1 MDTQRESGLGARR
14 VLEALDAALLPANVH
29 DAVAMTRDYV
39 DRVHACADAL
49 PFHAIEP
56 LRQLT
61 GILRHLERQPAHD
74 GAAWAAV
81 RPELI
86 RHVILLDDALTRDA
100 RISRGG

>member
-1 MDTQRESGLGARR
+1 MDTQREPGLGATR
-14 VLEALDAALLPANVH
+14 VLEALHAALSPTSVH

-49 PFHAIEP
+49 PFDAIQP

-74 GAAWAAV
+74 GAAWSAV
-81 RPELI
+81 RTELI
-86 RHVILLDDALTRDA
+86 RHVNLLDDALTRDA
-100 RISRGG
+100 RISRG